1 MKDSVKV
8 KVYSKVNCM
17 PCSFTKKWLEH
28 HNVNYEYEEFDPK
41 SGESYEQVRAQL
53 MQFGFTS
60 FPIVTLLDDDDN
72 LVDSWHGFAPNKLNT
87 LIK

>member
-1 MKDSVKV
+1 MNLNMKV

-17 PCSFTKKWLEH
+17 PCAFTKKWLEK
-28 HNVNYEYEEFDPK
+28 HNVDYEYEEFDPK

-60 FPIVTLLDDDDN
+60 FPIVTLLDEDNN
-72 LVDSWHGFAPNKLNT
+72 LVDSWHGFAPNKLT
-87 LIK
+87 KLIK